1 MKLQTEQI
9 QGYLAHGLR
18 FISELDKPYEEF
30 GKNTVHTL
38 NGIEELFGDYCLL
51 SKQLK
56 DAYPVHV
63 CKPILRKLD
72 LTKSIKVD
80 GVEILPLLEL
90 AKISIPKIQWELKNY
105 SSLNTTI
112 AKSGDF
118 SFSISMWGDFSLT
131 ENDGGSYDVLSV
143 SNQRHLFKWLY
154 ANLFD
159 VDNLI
164 DKGLAIDADTLENN
178 PYNN

>member
-38 NGIEELFGDYCLL
+38 NGIEELFGDYCLI

-56 DAYPVHV
+56 DAYPTHL

-72 LTKSIKVD
+72 LTKSIKVN
-80 GVEILPLLEL
+80 GVESKPIVEL
-90 AKISIPKIQWELKNY
+90 AKIAFPNVIHWHIAGD
-105 SSLNTTI
+105 SSCRG
-112 AKSGDF
+112 GDDERYRF
-118 SFSISMWGDFSLT
+118 AYRKDLYAFVHVYYGLHIS
-131 ENDGGSYDVLSV
+131 DGHVP
-143 SNQRHLFKWLY
+143 NQKQLFKWLY

-164 DKGLAIDADTLENN
+164 DKGLAIDADTLEIN